1 MTKWIIIGCII
12 LFDLIG
18 LGIYKYSSAKVIDEL
33 VMAVHNKDV
42 AAVSAR
48 IDWEGLKAQLKEDIA
63 AQKKAYGQAGT
74 AIGPIA
80 SRIAPVV
87 EHYIKEDGIKTAFYY
102 REQLFKDV
110 PERDFIDSTGFA
122 LPFGFQVT
130 LAYPVSQAAANPM
143 AMAMRD
149 RMKVKVVFGLDGF
162 TWKIREM
169 HVPLYMVPA
178 DTGAL
183 PDLRMLG
190 K

>member
-1 MTKWIIIGCII
+1 MMKWIIIGCVI

-33 VMAVHNKDV
+33 VMSVHNKDV

-48 IDWEGLKAQLKEDIA
+48 IDWEDLRVQLKTDIA
-63 AQKKAYGQAGT
+63 AQKKAYGQAG
-74 AIGPIA
+74 AGIGPID
-80 SRIAPVV
+80 SRIPAIVD
-87 EHYIKEDGIKTAFYY
+87 HYIKEDGIKTAFYY
-102 REQLFKDV
+102 REQLFRDV

-122 LPFGFQVT
+122 LSFGFQVT
-130 LAYPVSQAAANPM
+130 LAYPKSQAVANPM

-149 RMKVKVVFGLDGF
+149 RMKVKLVFGLDGF

>member
-1 MTKWIIIGCII
+1 MTKWIVIGSIII
-12 LFDLIG
+12 LDLIG

-33 VMAVHNKDV
+33 VLAVRNKDV

-48 IDWEGLKAQLKEDIA
+48 IDWEGLKEQLKTDIA

-74 AIGPIA
+74 GIGPIA
-80 SRIAPVV
+80 TRIPAVV
-87 EHYIKEDGIKTAFYY
+87 DHYIKEDGIKTAFYY
-102 REQLFKDV
+102 REKLFANV

-130 LAYPVSQAAANPM
+130 LAYPTSQAAANPM

-149 RMKVKVVFGLDGF
+149 RMKVKAVFGLDGL

-178 DTGAL
+178 DAHAL
-183 PDLRMLG
+183 PDLRLLG